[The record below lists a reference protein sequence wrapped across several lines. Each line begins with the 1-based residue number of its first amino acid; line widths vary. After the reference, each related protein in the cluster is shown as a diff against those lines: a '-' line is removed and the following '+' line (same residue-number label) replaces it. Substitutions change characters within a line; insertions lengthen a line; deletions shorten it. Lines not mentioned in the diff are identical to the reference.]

1 MGAPYAAYS
10 DLRRDGAEDTTRD
23 RNAYMDLP
31 FLMSSLI
38 LSAYLSRSSGSFLK
52 IFSDILNWASDE

>member
-10 DLRRDGAEDTTRD
+10 DLQRDGAEDTTRD
-23 RNAYMDLP
+23 RNAYMNLP

-38 LSAYLSRSSGSFLK
+38 LSEYLSRSSGSFFK
-52 IFSDILNWASDE
+52 IFSKF